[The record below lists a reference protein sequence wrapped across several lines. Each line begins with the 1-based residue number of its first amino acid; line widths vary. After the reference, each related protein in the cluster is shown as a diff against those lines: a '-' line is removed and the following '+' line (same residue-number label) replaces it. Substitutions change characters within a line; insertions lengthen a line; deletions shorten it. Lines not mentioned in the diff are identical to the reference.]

1 LSSVTIKELL
11 EAGVHFGHKAS
22 RWNPKMAPYIVKKKN
37 RIHIINLKE
46 TVKALK
52 QAGHFLEEMAALGK
66 KILFVGTKRQ
76 ASALV
81 EKEAKRCGMPYINYR
96 WLGGFLTNRDII
108 LQRIDKYHELVAL
121 EESDDFKVLAKKQ
134 IARHNREKERI
145 HKNLAGVMDLT
156 RLPDVL
162 FIVGLWDEKIAVAE
176 AKKLSIPVVAMADT
190 DANPEIADCCIP
202 ANDESF
208 RAVAIILGSLTDS
221 IVKGMGRV
229 NVKDQSAVSFGP
241 DKEATGAEEPA
252 AAKEAAAEEA
262 GA

>member
-1 LSSVTIKELL
+1 MLKERCLSSVTIKELL

-52 QAGHFLEEMAALGK
+52 QAGHFLEEMAAQGK
-66 KILFVGTKRQ
+66 QILFVGTKRQ
-76 ASALV
+76 ATALV

-108 LQRIDKYHELVAL
+108 LQRIDKYHELVGL
-121 EESDDFKVLAKKQ
+121 EDADEFKAYTKKQ

-156 RLPDVL
+156 KLPDVL

-176 AKKLSIPVVAMADT
+176 AKKL
-190 DANPEIADCCIP
+190 
-202 ANDESF
+202 
-208 RAVAIILGSLTDS
+208 
-221 IVKGMGRV
+221 
-229 NVKDQSAVSFGP
+229 
-241 DKEATGAEEPA
+241 
-252 AAKEAAAEEA
+252 
-262 GA
+262 